1 MFRCLEY
8 KYEPAIGSFLL
19 CTRYHHWSFKKTHE
33 YNRNLL
39 LHSGASKYHKVKMV
53 NGFHYSTADIVINV
67 SITMK
72 KYKNM
77 WEHLYFNWVINIR
90 ISINFVR
97 LRLSQSKV
105 NWYNQKLSAVWAEQ
119 LPVFIKLIIS
129 INEFYCI
136 QETSNLR

>member
-1 MFRCLEY
+1 
-8 KYEPAIGSFLL
+8 
-19 CTRYHHWSFKKTHE
+19 
-33 YNRNLL
+33 
-39 LHSGASKYHKVKMV
+39 
-53 NGFHYSTADIVINV
+53 
-67 SITMK
+67 
-72 KYKNM
+72 M

-90 ISINFVR
+90 ISITFVR